1 MKELIIRQDENGN
14 ITSENKGFNYHELIG
29 LLEASKAQMI
39 NDMLQSTNASKILKD
54 FKANS

>member
-1 MKELIIRQDENGN
+1 MKELIIRSDEDGN
-14 ITSENKGFNYHELIG
+14 ITSENKGFNYHEVVG
-29 LLEASKAQMI
+29 LLESSKAQLI